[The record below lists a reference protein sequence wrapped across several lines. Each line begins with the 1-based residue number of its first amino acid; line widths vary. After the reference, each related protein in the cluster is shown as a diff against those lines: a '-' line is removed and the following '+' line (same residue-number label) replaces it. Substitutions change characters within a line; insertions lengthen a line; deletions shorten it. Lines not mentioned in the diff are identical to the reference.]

1 MARLMRRL
9 ARRSAPGVFIAFPA
23 AANAT
28 EPVCAGLD
36 PRASIVRFVGETCE
50 RIVAERRTSPNRQG
64 EALGKRWRYHNA
76 NERSG
81 ERDLAGDLRCADLSM
96 ADLRGARIK
105 EAILDFS
112 DLREAN
118 FQEAVV
124 SSTQFRY
131 ANLRGAVLR
140 GAKFEP
146 PAHFGSADLRCAD
159 LRGVTFPTWY
169 PKPDRVHSST
179 FDEVRFDG
187 ADLRGVD
194 FNRALI
200 FGAVFDGADLRGTN
214 LADTIPLPKSM
225 RGARYDRHTRLPDWI
240 DPKEW
245 HMIYVPAQ
253 EPSD

>member
-1 MARLMRRL
+1 MRMARLKRGL
-9 ARRSAPGVFIAFPA
+9 ARLLAPGVFVAFPA
-23 AANAT
+23 AANAG
-28 EPVCAGLD
+28 ESVCEGPD
-36 PRASIVRFVGETCE
+36 PRASIVRFVRETCE
-50 RIVAERRTSPNRQG
+50 RIVAQKRNSPNRQG
-64 EALGKRWRYHNA
+64 ETRWRYHDA
-76 NERSG
+76 GEGALSGKDLSG
-81 ERDLAGDLRCADLSM
+81 ELRCADLSM
-96 ADLRGARIK
+96 ADLRGARI
-105 EAILDFS
+105 EDAILDFS

-118 FQEAVV
+118 FQDAVV

-146 PAHFGSADLRCAD
+146 PVHFGSADLRCAD

-169 PKPDRVHSST
+169 PKPDWVHSST

-187 ADLRGVD
+187 ADLRGVG

-200 FGAVFDGADLRGTN
+200 FGAVFDEADLRGAN

-225 RGARYDRHTRLPDWI
+225 RGALYDRHTRLPDWI

-245 HMIYVPAQ
+245 QMIYVPAQ